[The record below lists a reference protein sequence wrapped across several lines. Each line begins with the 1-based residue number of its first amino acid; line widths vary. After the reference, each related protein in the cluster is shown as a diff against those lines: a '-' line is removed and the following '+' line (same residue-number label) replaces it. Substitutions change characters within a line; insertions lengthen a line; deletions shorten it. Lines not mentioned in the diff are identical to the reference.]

1 MLSKQGSNRLS
12 LEELD
17 ASTQLIYIYYD
28 FDMIFYDL
36 QMGKRIGGLENGM
49 LHETKSYFHSGC
61 WYHMLQM
68 RAATKRAAFWDA
80 IAPKRALSRCM
91 AGYSILDVLLKQ
103 PPHLDEEDMPRRRTP
118 LAVGEGLT
126 YPCTS
131 SMSMYIN
138 DDSDTV
144 SHDPPSL
151 PAMSHLG
158 HEDVILDC
166 YGWPL

>member
-1 MLSKQGSNRLS
+1 MWMTSIPRIRCPGAPQIDLEGATELPALEPNDPASSVMPQRKDTKMLSKQGSNRLS

-80 IAPKRALSRCM
+80 IAPSSRRHV
-91 AGYSILDVLLKQ
+91 GR
-103 PPHLDEEDMPRRRTP
+103 PPTTP
-118 LAVGEGLT
+118 
-126 YPCTS
+126 
-131 SMSMYIN
+131 
-138 DDSDTV
+138 
-144 SHDPPSL
+144 H
-151 PAMSHLG
+151 
-158 HEDVILDC
+158 
-166 YGWPL
+166 